1 MDTRSLSRI
10 DLNLLLALQ
19 VLLEEASVSRAA
31 DRLNIT
37 QPAMSK
43 TLSRLR
49 DVFNDPLFTR
59 SGRGIQ
65 PTPRAQ
71 ALAGELYELLGGI
84 GRLVEARDFDPAAY
98 EGEVTLALSEYI
110 GVALL
115 PPLIRRLHALSPRLS
130 VRTITRIENQLEQL
144 AQGNL
149 DFAIQIAQAS
159 YPPEYR
165 VRTLGTSPPAIL
177 VRRHHPLCNGAITWE
192 RLAEFPVIRLYIS
205 DVEHAE
211 IARSSEAFNRARDPR
226 QASLET
232 SHLLTALE
240 VLRSTDY
247 FLPGPAYLTRN
258 EQATRDIIALPV
270 PEGAQYDLEYR
281 LVGHART
288 EHSPLHNWLWE
299 QILDTLRDMR
309 VRTVHR
315 G

>member
-1 MDTRSLSRI
+1 MDTRTLSRI

-49 DVFNDPLFTR
+49 DVFDDPLFTR

-71 ALAGELYELLGGI
+71 ALAGELQDLLGGL
-84 GRLVEARDFDPAAY
+84 GRLVESRDFEPAAY

-115 PPLIRRLHALSPRLS
+115 PPLIRRLHELSPRLS

-149 DFAIQIAQAS
+149 DF
-159 YPPEYR
+159 
-165 VRTLGTSPPAIL
+165 
-177 VRRHHPLCNGAITWE
+177 GALTEESLQRNLEE
-192 RLAEFPVIRLYIS
+192 RNQLREQVY
-205 DVEHAE
+205 
-211 IARSSEAFNRARDPR
+211 ARSAKPKDPY
-226 QASLET
+226 SLECPPRP
-232 SHLLTALE
+232 L
-240 VLRSTDY
+240 
-247 FLPGPAYLTRN
+247 
-258 EQATRDIIALPV
+258 QATR
-270 PEGAQYDLEYR
+270 
-281 LVGHART
+281 
-288 EHSPLHNWLWE
+288 
-299 QILDTLRDMR
+299 
-309 VRTVHR
+309 
-315 G
+315 